1 MPKWRI
7 TECHLKNVANLAAR
21 LEINAYICKNEGNMK
36 LTIKYRDVSA
46 LVPYARN
53 AKKHDAENVG
63 VIAAS
68 IERFGFL
75 DPVAL
80 DSNDVIVW
88 GHGRV
93 LAAELLGMATVPTI
107 TLPSTIKPDEMRAL
121 RIAHNKLA
129 EKSGWDNDA
138 LRIELEDLQSLNF
151 DLSATGFDGRELDN
165 LLRDVEKDF
174 ATFNEPPRRVM
185 PNITIGEPE
194 EQPDEDD
201 GDDDGADSPTTTPPP
216 INEPRSSDDHYS
228 QFAIVM
234 LHDNKVRMMDVL
246 DKLRNA
252 KGLDKLEDALMELVR
267 SYEEREEIIRLA
279 NRKGIPKTAIISGST
294 WSKAWTPE

>member
-1 MPKWRI
+1 M
-7 TECHLKNVANLAAR
+7 ANLAAQM
-21 LEINAYICKNEGNMK
+21 EINTYICKKADMMK
-36 LTIKYRDVSA
+36 LTIKYKNVDA

-53 AKKHDAENVG
+53 AKTHDAENVG

-107 TLPSTIKPDEMRAL
+107 TLPSTITPDEIRAL

-129 EKSGWDNDA
+129 EKSGWDTDA
-138 LRIELEDLQSLNF
+138 LRIELEDLKGLNF

-174 ATFNEPPRRVM
+174 ATFSEPPPRVM
-185 PNITIGEPE
+185 PNITVGEE
-194 EQPDEDD
+194 DEA
-201 GDDDGADSPTTTPPP
+201 DDDDEEEEASPP
-216 INEPRSSDDHYS
+216 EPKSSDDHYS

-234 LHDNKVRMMDVL
+234 LHESKLRFMDVL
-246 DKLRNA
+246 AKIRND

-267 SYEEREEIIRLA
+267 VYEERV
-279 NRKGIPKTAIISGST
+279 SG
-294 WSKAWTPE
+294 

>member
-1 MPKWRI
+1 MRI
-7 TECHLKNVANLAAR
+7 FVA
-21 LEINAYICKNEGNMK
+21 NEGNMK
-36 LTIKYRDVSA
+36 LTIKYRDVSG

-80 DSNDVIVW
+80 DSDDVIVW

-107 TLPSTIKPDEMRAL
+107 TLPSTITPDEMRAL

-138 LRIELEDLQSLNF
+138 LRIELEELQSLDF
-151 DLSATGFDGRELDN
+151 DLSATGFDGRELDS

-201 GDDDGADSPTTTPPP
+201 GDDDGADSPTRTPPP
-216 INEPRSSDDHYS
+216 LNEPKSSDDHYS
-228 QFAIVM
+228 QFSIVM

-246 DKLRNA
+246 DRVRNA

-267 SYEEREEIIRLA
+267 SYEERV
-279 NRKGIPKTAIISGST
+279 SG
-294 WSKAWTPE
+294 